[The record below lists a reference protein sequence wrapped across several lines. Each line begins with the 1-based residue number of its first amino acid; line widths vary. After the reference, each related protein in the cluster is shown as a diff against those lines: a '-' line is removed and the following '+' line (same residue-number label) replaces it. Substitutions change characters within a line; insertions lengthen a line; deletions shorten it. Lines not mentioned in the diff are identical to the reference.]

1 MLVVKLDSEVYTFV
15 KSLYTIG
22 KFYSNLDYYIAFLCF
37 FSSGHSQS
45 GGMPSYSSNAPSGDL
60 MYYPDQ
66 RSSHPANRSR
76 HHHHPGASTHLSDVS
91 YPISSQN
98 RTHMFSARQQQ
109 QPQASQSMSFG
120 NVSKYHIK
128 NIGIDIGHTNYNSGL
143 GKHHENI
150 ILNSRRELQ
159 IGLKTRHSQLLKQA
173 GDLSHKPEIKEDL
186 KAHLISTLHRGIDT
200 TLLVRTILIDRNLHV
215 FII

>member
-1 MLVVKLDSEVYTFV
+1 
-15 KSLYTIG
+15 
-22 KFYSNLDYYIAFLCF
+22 
-37 FSSGHSQS
+37 
-45 GGMPSYSSNAPSGDL
+45 
-60 MYYPDQ
+60 
-66 RSSHPANRSR
+66 
-76 HHHHPGASTHLSDVS
+76 
-91 YPISSQN
+91 
-98 RTHMFSARQQQ
+98 
-109 QPQASQSMSFG
+109 MSFG

-200 TLLVRTILIDRNLHV
+200 TLLVSTIFIDRNLQIFISKFSYEESSCKIYFHV
-215 FII
+215 VIFSGHHQSFQQQPHQSGGSQFGAIQPHELANRLQRMGNQGKFNDKTC